1 MIFKVNSL
9 NRLGLCSKDR
19 QTVKKLTE
27 KRRLDKNGCQYKTD
41 GVGGGITVGQTF
53 SCTCTW
59 RITES
64 SLMLRVNHE
73 RPTHDNH
80 HNGDPSSSKTHLALL
95 SRELP
100 YVCIRYI
107 YIYIY
112 STHIRRLTIP
122 SCPRDFNWD
131 WIIHICAVFPKVP
144 VLVPYPDTVPFNCFQ
159 EPLSLFLFL

>member
-64 SLMLRVNHE
+64 GLMLRVNHE

-100 YVCIRYI
+100 YV
-107 YIYIY
+107 
-112 STHIRRLTIP
+112 
-122 SCPRDFNWD
+122 
-131 WIIHICAVFPKVP
+131 P
-144 VLVPYPDTVPFNCFQ
+144 VLVPYPDTVPFNCFR
-159 EPLSLFLFL
+159 EPLSLSLSLELSKLFQEYLD